1 MAHILL
7 VDDDPV
13 LLGLLGKLLQR
24 QGHAV
29 TAALGGPAGLAAARE
44 QPAPAFDL
52 VLTDLRMPDLDG
64 YDLTRA
70 LRAEPAT
77 AAAVILL
84 VSSNLEGPDPAAAR
98 AAGADAWAAK
108 PLYAE
113 RLAGL
118 IQRLLTGQPAAA
130 PAEGL

>member
-1 MAHILL
+1 MANILL

-13 LLGLLGKLLQR
+13 LLALLGKLLR
-24 QGHAV
+24 RLGHAV
-29 TAALGGPAGLAAARE
+29 TAADGGRAGLAAARE
-44 QPAPAFDL
+44 PGGPAFDL

-64 YDLTRA
+64 YDLIRA
-70 LRAEPAT
+70 LRTEGAT

-84 VSSNLEGPDPAAAR
+84 VSSHLEGPDPELAR

-108 PLYAE
+108 PLHAE
-113 RLAGL
+113 RLGGL
-118 IQRLLTGQPAAA
+118 IQRLLAGQPAAA